1 MFIFFCFVKDY
12 GMDNKFFPCSIG
24 VRCDGKGK
32 YAVASINSKGQ
43 KRVRSERAHN
53 KGLFC
58 GIPFV
63 RGVLFFV
70 YGLISFFSSFDDLFF
85 DDITMS
91 EKEEKSKRNKI
102 IFASIFIGF
111 VVVFWLVLLGYVPA
125 KVSFLLIGH
134 NPSVFLRNLV
144 IALTKVLLVFFL
156 LVLLRFFPPM
166 IELYKFNGACNI
178 MRSGGVEKNALH
190 YGLNLLNFVV
200 FSFLFSSFVIT
211 LIGVQVS
218 IFANWLINLGIFVIC
233 ESVSY
238 EVLALLDRGEKTKK
252 LCVVTSFLVV
262 SKPNTT
268 HIELARTAFLEL
280 NSHKESREKM
290 EENKIALSLVR
301 SEMETKLKKAKKVDE
316 SDIEWIIATVLGKN
330 RTEIKLVRSVSEKEY
345 RDIMKATEERAKGKP
360 LSSIFGF
367 VDFYGFKFSV
377 NKKVLSPRME
387 TEILV
392 EKVLEEAKKIKK
404 AKILDIGTGSGAI
417 AISLSLLSASE
428 VTAVDISKGALD
440 TAKENAKSLGAK
452 VNFVQSDL
460 FAGLKKKQKYDIIV
474 SNPPYIRT
482 LDIEGL
488 DKEVK
493 DYDPRLA
500 LDGGEDGLDF
510 YRKICETAPLHLN
523 KNGFIFFE
531 IGKGQYLQV
540 KKLLEKNGFVM
551 VKGIKDYNKIYRVVK
566 AEWKK

>member
-1 MFIFFCFVKDY
+1 
-12 GMDNKFFPCSIG
+12 MDNKFFPCSIG

-43 KRVRSERAHN
+43 KRVRGDRAHN

-58 GIPFV
+58 GVPIV
-63 RGVLFFV
+63 RGLLFFV
-70 YGLISFFSSFDDLFF
+70 FGLISFFSSFDDLFF
-85 DDITMS
+85 DDVTLN
-91 EKEEKSKRNKI
+91 EREEKSKRNKI
-102 IFASIFIGF
+102 IVSSIFVGI
-111 VVVFWLVLLGYVPA
+111 VIVFWLVLLGYVPA
-125 KVSFLLIGH
+125 KLSFLIIGH
-134 NPSVFLRNLV
+134 SPSVWLRNLV
-144 IALTKVLLVFFL
+144 IACAKVLLMFL
-156 LVLLRFFPPM
+156 LLLILRFVPAM
-166 IELYKFNGACNI
+166 IELYKFNGACNVI
-178 MRSGGVEKNALH
+178 QNSKAGDNTKKGSVH

-211 LIGVQVS
+211 LIGVQVH
-218 IFANWLINLGIFVIC
+218 IFANWLINLAIFAIC
-233 ESVSY
+233 TSLSY
-238 EVLALLDRGEKTKK
+238 EILALLDRFEKTKK

-268 HIELARTAFLEL
+268 HIELARTAYLEL
-280 NSHKESREKM
+280 NSHKEMREKM
-290 EENKIALSLVR
+290 KEEGVALSLIK
-301 SEMETKLKKAKKVDE
+301 SEMETKLRKAGKVDD
-316 SDIEWIIATVLGKN
+316 SDIEWIIATVLDKN

-345 RDIMKATEERAKGKP
+345 REIMKATEERAKGKP

-392 EKVLEEAKKIKK
+392 EKVLEKAKLFKK
-404 AKILDIGTGSGAI
+404 PKILDIGTGSGAI
-417 AISLSLLSASE
+417 ATTISLLSNAE

-488 DKEVK
+488 DREVK

-510 YRKICETAPLHLN
+510 YRKICETAPLHIN
-523 KNGFIFFE
+523 KNGYIFFE

-540 KKLLEKNGFVM
+540 KKILEKNGWTM

>member
-1 MFIFFCFVKDY
+1 ME
-12 GMDNKFFPCSIG
+12 NKFFPCSIG

-43 KRVRSERAHN
+43 KRVRSDRTHN

-58 GIPFV
+58 TIPFV

-85 DDITMS
+85 DDITMT
-91 EKEEKSKRNKI
+91 EKEEKSKRNRI
-102 IFASIFIGF
+102 IIASIFIGF
-111 VVVFWLVLLGYVPA
+111 VVVFWLVILGYVPA
-125 KVSFLLIGH
+125 KLSFLIIGH
-134 NPSVFLRNLV
+134 SPSVILRNFV
-144 IALTKVLLVFFL
+144 IALTKVLLIFCL
-156 LVLLRFFPPM
+156 LLLLRLFPPM
-166 IELYKFNGACNI
+166 IELYKFNGACNV
-178 MRSGGVEKNALH
+178 MRNGVAEKKDLH

-211 LIGVQVS
+211 LVGVQVS
-218 IFANWLINLGIFVIC
+218 IFANWLINLGIFVLC
-233 ESVSY
+233 ESLSY
-238 EVLALLDRGEKTKK
+238 EFLALISRSEKIKK

-268 HIELARTAFLEL
+268 HIELARSAFLEL

-290 EENKIALSLVR
+290 EENKVALSLVR
-301 SEMETKLKKAKKVDE
+301 SEMETKLKKAKNVDE
-316 SDIEWIIATVLGKN
+316 SDIEWIIATILGKN
-330 RTEIKLVRSVSEKEY
+330 RTEIKLVRAVSEKEY
-345 RDIMKATEERAKGKP
+345 RDIMKATEERATGKP

-392 EKVLEEAKKIKK
+392 EKVLEEAKKLKK

-417 AISLSLLSASE
+417 AISLSLLSTSE

-440 TAKENAKSLGAK
+440 TAKDNAKNLGAR

-488 DKEVK
+488 DREVR

-510 YRKICETAPLHLN
+510 YRRICEQAPLHLN
-523 KNGFIFFE
+523 KNGKIFFE

-540 KKLLEKNGFVM
+540 KKLLEKNGFDM